1 MSTFSHSQDEERGK
15 QPAREAPGEQGE
27 VPRKRDDSKDDKSDP
42 GIRRMADS
50 VTLPHQRHENQERGG
65 QRLQKDAASA
75 SRTILFVRHHYRR
88 NQMAIHKKG
97 LAHWEGDLKHGKGT
111 VSTESG
117 ALSQQPYGFN
127 TRFEGVK
134 GTNPEELIGAA
145 HAACFSMALSLM
157 LSEEG
162 YTATSIDTT
171 AVVTL
176 NKTDG
181 GFAITDIALQSQIV
195 LPDVSPAAFDEI
207 IQKAKAGCPVSQVL
221 KANITLDYQL
231 NP

>member
-1 MSTFSHSQDEERGK
+1 WLCRLSCRSSLHVPCRG
-15 QPAREAPGEQGE
+15 E
-27 VPRKRDDSKDDKSDP
+27 
-42 GIRRMADS
+42 
-50 VTLPHQRHENQERGG
+50 
-65 QRLQKDAASA
+65 
-75 SRTILFVRHHYRR
+75 
-88 NQMAIHKKG
+88 
-97 LAHWEGDLKHGKGT
+97 
-111 VSTESG
+111 
-117 ALSQQPYGFN
+117 N
-127 TRFEGVK
+127 TRSKCPFK
-134 GTNPEELIGAA
+134 FDHN
-145 HAACFSMALSLM
+145 
-157 LSEEG
+157 
-162 YTATSIDTT
+162 TT

>member
-1 MSTFSHSQDEERGK
+1 MFDIITG
-15 QPAREAPGEQGE
+15 G
-27 VPRKRDDSKDDKSDP
+27 
-42 GIRRMADS
+42 
-50 VTLPHQRHENQERGG
+50 VTL
-65 QRLQKDAASA
+65 
-75 SRTILFVRHHYRR
+75 
-88 NQMAIHKKG
+88 AIHKKG

-181 GFAITDIALQSQIV
+181 GFAITEHR
-195 LPDVSPAAFDEI
+195 AAKSDCS
-207 IQKAKAGCPVSQVL
+207 AGRCAGGVR
-221 KANITLDYQL
+221 
-231 NP
+231 